1 MDLSQALIVAPIG
14 LAGGLAG
21 GMLGIGGS
29 VVVIPL
35 LTFAIGPNQHL
46 YQSAALIA
54 NLLVASSSALK
65 HRGKGTIRG
74 DLAPRMLVVAGALS
88 IAGVFVSN
96 LVDATRLMAVFGG
109 FLIYL
114 AANELVSMVRSRG
127 KPVDEPTSDQVRIG
141 PASPIAGLGGFAAGL
156 LGIGGGVIMI
166 PLLRKFARIPLRQ
179 CIATSAVVMLGS
191 TAVGALAKNMSVSG
205 LKDPSGMPLT
215 LAQSLTLAG
224 MLAPTALVG
233 GYLGAGISYRL
244 PLKALKVVFA
254 VLLAFAGARM
264 VMSGLR

>member
-1 MDLSQALIVAPIG
+1 MDLSQALFVAPIG

-29 VVVIPL
+29 VVMIPL

-46 YQSAALIA
+46 YQAAALIA
-54 NLLVASSSALK
+54 NLLVASSSAVK
-65 HRGKGTIRG
+65 HRGKGTIRA
-74 DLAPRMLVVAGALS
+74 DLAPRMLVAAGLLAVAGVL
-88 IAGVFVSN
+88 VSN
-96 LVDATRLMAVFGG
+96 LVDATRLMALFGG

-114 AANELVSMVRSRG
+114 SATELVAMVRSRG
-127 KPVDEPTSDQVRIG
+127 RPVDEPTPDQVRAA
-141 PASPIAGLGGFAAGL
+141 PTAPIAGLGGFAAGL

-191 TAVGALAKNMSVSG
+191 TAVGALAKNLSVAR
-205 LKDPSGMPLT
+205 LEDPSGAPLT

-224 MLAPTALVG
+224 MLAPTALLG
-233 GYLGAGISYRL
+233 GYLGAGISYRM
-244 PLKALKVVFA
+244 PIKALKAVFA

-264 VMSGLR
+264 VMAGLR